1 MEILT
6 FSAGSLYLTC
16 PRRYQLRHIDHL
28 VPAEWDQTNLRVGSN
43 WHKMLEDFYGGKSP
57 TEINDGLATLYPEPN
72 EEWAKLSAM
81 FANYSARFPLA
92 GDGFKVAHVEKKL
105 SGEIENPDTSGK
117 SRSFTFA
124 GKCDLIVS
132 LADGSSAIVEH
143 KTTSR
148 LDRAYMDR
156 VVAFD
161 LQTALYAYYAGM
173 ELQGRPIET
182 VIYNAASKT
191 SIRLKKGETIEEFR
205 TRCIAWYAEAELPFW
220 RQTLTLTAE
229 DFQQAK
235 ETLWQIS
242 KKILD
247 DKARNFFIQN
257 PGACEK
263 WGRFCEYY
271 ALCSSKNSP
280 LIRENA
286 YKIQAPHSELLE
298 VSEPAF

>member
-16 PRRYQLRHIDHL
+16 PRRYQLRHLDQL
-28 VPAEWDQTNLRVGSN
+28 VPAEWDQTALRVGTN
-43 WHKMLEDFYGGKSP
+43 WHQILELFYGGKSP
-57 TEINDGLATLYPEPN
+57 AEVEQGLATLYPEPT

-81 FANYSARFPLA
+81 FAAYSSRFPLA
-92 GDGFKVAHVEKKL
+92 GDDFKIAHVEKKL
-105 SGEIENPDTSGK
+105 SGEIENPDSTGK

-124 GKCDLIVS
+124 GKCDLIV
-132 LADGSSAIVEH
+132 AIPDGALAIVEH

-156 VVAFD
+156 VIAFD
-161 LQTALYAYYAGM
+161 LQTALYAYYAGL
-173 ELQGRPIET
+173 ELQGRPIEN

-191 SIRLKKGETIEEFR
+191 SIRLKKGETIEEYR
-205 TRCIAWYAEAELPFW
+205 ARCITWYAEAELPFW
-220 RQTLTLTAE
+220 RQSLTLTTE
-229 DFQQAK
+229 DFRQAK

-247 DKARNFFIQN
+247 DKARGFFIQN
-257 PGACEK
+257 SGACEK

-271 ALCSSKNSP
+271 PLCASKNSP
-280 LIRENA
+280 LIRLNS
-286 YKIQAPHSELLE
+286 YKIQPPHSELLE
-298 VSEPAF
+298 TSEPAF